1 MCFDRVIDE
10 RDVQIELRL
19 RLESPHGPFDL
30 QPHIMGSDNET
41 PDFLAFGQDLVEP
54 RSIRVSGTSSV
65 NFNGLLSPPLL
76 LHEDLAE
83 GCGGML
89 WPAGMVLAEY
99 MLRHPELTEGKT
111 MFVSCAVKLSMER
124 H

>member
-1 MCFDRVIDE
+1 M
-10 RDVQIELRL
+10 RL
-19 RLESPHGPFDL
+19 RLESPHGPFAL
-30 QPHIMGSDNET
+30 QPHIMGSDDEA

-54 RSIRVSGTSSV
+54 RSIRASGISSV
-65 NFNGLLSPPLL
+65 NFNGLLSSPLL

-111 MFVSCAVKLSMER
+111 MFVSCAVMLSMER
-124 H
+124 D